1 MIDLNPYVSKILRK
15 IAPVELADGETSEKI
30 PCIVIDQYGNTTDA
44 VIDGREYLSDIYIQ
58 TDVYGCTPK
67 ERSELAAKVADTMI
81 KHGFVRTAG
90 RAMGAKRFMM
100 TFHVKVDEINKHF
113 YQ

>member
-1 MIDLNPYVSKILRK
+1 MVDLNPYVSKILRK
-15 IAPVELADGETSEKI
+15 IAPVELADSDTSEKI
-30 PCIVIDQYGNTTDA
+30 PCIVIEQYGNTASA
-44 VIDGREYLSDIYIQ
+44 VIDGKEYLSDVYIQ

-67 ERSELAAKVADTMI
+67 ERSELAEKVSETMA

-90 RAMGAKRFMM
+90 RPMGPRRFMM
-100 TFHVKVDEINKHF
+100 TFHVKVDEFNKHF

>member
-1 MIDLNPYVSKILRK
+1 MVDLNPFVSEILRK
-15 IAPVELADGETSEKI
+15 IAPVELAGSESSEKI
-30 PCIVIDQYGNTTDA
+30 PCIVIEQYGNTTSA
-44 VIDGREYLSDIYIQ
+44 SINGREYLSDVYIQ

-67 ERSELAAKVADTMI
+67 ERSELAAKVSEKMM

-90 RAMGAKRFMM
+90 RAMDSKRFMM
-100 TFHVKVDEINKHF
+100 TFRVKVDEINKHF

>member
-1 MIDLNPYVSKILRK
+1 MVDLNTYVSNILRK
-15 IAPVELADGETSEKI
+15 IAPVELAGSDSSEKI
-30 PCIVIDQYGNTTDA
+30 PCIVIEQYGNTTSA
-44 VIDGREYLSDIYIQ
+44 VINGKEYLSDVYIQ

-67 ERSELAAKVADTMI
+67 ERSELAEKVAAKMT

-90 RAMGAKRFMM
+90 RAMDPKRFMM

>member
-1 MIDLNPYVSKILRK
+1 MIDLNSYVDKILRK
-15 IAPVELADGETSEKI
+15 IAPVELADSESSEKI
-30 PCIVIDQYGNTTDA
+30 PCIVIEQYGNTADV
-44 VIDGREYLSDIYIQ
+44 VINGKEHISDVYIQ

-67 ERSELAAKVADTMI
+67 ERSELAVKVSEAMT

-90 RAMGAKRFMM
+90 RAMGDKRFMM
-100 TFHVKVDEINKHF
+100 TFHVKVDETNKHF